1 MAVEAGDGNQAS
13 MCRCIAGRPSP
24 ECMHGGGSVAES
36 RLASCTDVAATEAG
50 AGCWY
55 KSQAAEAWVA
65 EGGNGERLGQL
76 VSMMK
81 TCGVKSSVEKS
92 AGVLKQLFWTLVSS
106 SVKAVGVLAEHITG
120 NHDHSHCISDTGSL
134 HPSSLFLAISI
145 YLSFASFLGGVKPK
159 WVFSFIVPKGWGC
172 WSVTLLF
179 LSQQG
184 ELFLA
189 QALLVLS
196 SLSLE
201 YGMTQAK

>member
-24 ECMHGGGSVAES
+24 ERMHGGGSVAES
-36 RLASCTDVAATEAG
+36 RLASCTDVATEAG
-50 AGCWY
+50 AGFWY

-92 AGVLKQLFWTLVSS
+92 SGVLKQLFWTLVSS
-106 SVKAVGVLAEHITG
+106 SVGVLAEHITG
-120 NHDHSHCISDTGSL
+120 NHDHSHCISDTGSP

-159 WVFSFIVPKGWGC
+159 SVFPAVSQKAGDAGQSPCSSFPSKGN
-172 WSVTLLF
+172 SF
-179 LSQQG
+179 
-184 ELFLA
+184 
-189 QALLVLS
+189 
-196 SLSLE
+196 
-201 YGMTQAK
+201 